1 MTIYFLHGKPHIA
14 THNGFIPISDYTY
27 MDMVNKGEIER
38 TEVIEHD

>member
-14 THNGFIPISDYTY
+14 VSNGFQPISEYTY
-27 MDMVNKGEIER
+27 YMMLEHGEIKK